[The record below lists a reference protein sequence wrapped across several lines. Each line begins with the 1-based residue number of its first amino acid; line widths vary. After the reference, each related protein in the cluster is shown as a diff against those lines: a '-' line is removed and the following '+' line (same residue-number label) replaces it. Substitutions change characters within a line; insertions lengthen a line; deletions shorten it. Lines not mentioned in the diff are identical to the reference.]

1 MILAEFNWLEIAG
14 MSLLG
19 LAALVL
25 AMLMFVAAC
34 IGNEPD
40 VNGDPERDAGYSD
53 EEIASMSEV
62 WDRGSCRT
70 AETTNDAAHG
80 EERHAS

>member
-1 MILAEFNWLEIAG
+1 MILAELNWLEISGIA
-14 MSLLG
+14 LLA
-19 LAALVL
+19 LSALVFALILL
-25 AMLMFVAAC
+25 AAAC

-53 EEIASMSEV
+53 EEIESMSEV

-70 AETTNDAAHG
+70 AETTKTDEAPEG
-80 EERHAS
+80 GKHA